1 MAATISA
8 LSDGLRELLF
18 KEVNNSYEISSSN
31 RTAQKQYA
39 GVPSNF
45 TIGTS
50 DATVFTLAAGEVGV
64 IQNLHATVGL
74 AVKKGASASASSFN
88 FVLNPGSATDTGGG
102 GREKIEDWVGVVSVA
117 AIPSGTARYIAWK
130 QAAS

>member
-1 MAATISA
+1 MAATIA
-8 LSDGLRELLF
+8 TLADGLRELGY
-18 KEVNNSYEISSSN
+18 KEVNNSYEIATGLRS
-31 RTAQKQYA
+31 AQKQYA

-45 TIGTS
+45 SIATA

-74 AVKKGASASASSFN
+74 AVKKGASASASSFS
-88 FVLNPGSATDTGGG
+88 FVLPPGAATDTGGG
-102 GREKIEDWVGVVSVA
+102 GKEKIEDWIGIVSVA
-117 AIPSGTARYIAWK
+117 ACPSGTARYIAWK